1 MFFVA
6 LKSRWLN
13 LRPLLKASSILGL
26 VIGGIG
32 SWKSLSFMGL
42 IIYTFLSPDPWGGI
56 IFFIMF
62 FLLGGPLALVSSL
75 CLFLLRLTDEQNDIL
90 GFLSLFGSISILIV
104 LPYFF
109 LASS

>member
-1 MFFVA
+1 MLPRSHWLA
-6 LKSRWLN
+6 LT
-13 LRPLLKASSILGL
+13 PLVKASSIVGL
-26 VIGGIG
+26 LVGGIG

-90 GFLSLFGSISILIV
+90 GFLSLFGSASILVV
-104 LPYFF
+104 LPYFL